1 MSTVGFG
8 FFRRIPD
15 PTASKPDDWD
25 EDAPRDI
32 PDEEAVK
39 PEGWLEDEAAEVD
52 DAGAHHHTH
61 GFSF

>member
-1 MSTVGFG
+1 MSTVGLG
-8 FFRRIPD
+8 SSRRISD
-15 PTASKPDDWD
+15 PAASKSDDWD

-52 DAGAHHHTH
+52 DAGAH
-61 GFSF
+61 GYMQGLSS